1 MGLAYPNA
9 IAVTKACVDSAL
21 QLGFPEARIPLAEA
35 VIFLAGLPKS
45 NSAICAI
52 DSALSDIK
60 NGNAGDIPPYLK
72 DGHYSGAKNLGRAE
86 GYKYPHDYPNS
97 YVKQQYLP
105 DNLVG
110 RKYYEPGENKFE
122 NGIKSHL
129 DNLNN
134 Y

>member
-1 MGLAYPNA
+1 MPFFHFYF
-9 IAVTKACVDSAL
+9 T
-21 QLGFPEARIPLAEA
+21 
-35 VIFLAGLPKS
+35 LP
-45 NSAICAI
+45 
-52 DSALSDIK
+52 
-60 NGNAGDIPPYLK
+60 
-72 DGHYSGAKNLGRAE
+72 KNLGRAV

-129 DNLNN
+129 NNLNN